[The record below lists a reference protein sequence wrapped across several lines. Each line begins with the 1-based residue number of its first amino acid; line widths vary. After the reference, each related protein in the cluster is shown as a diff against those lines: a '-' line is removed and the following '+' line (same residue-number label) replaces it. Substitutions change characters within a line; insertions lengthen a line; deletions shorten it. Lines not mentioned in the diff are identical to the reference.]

1 MPFLFREPINGV
13 THPLTLGWVF
23 SGPQNPRRFPLSV
36 RYRIHTT
43 SISNPYQKYGK
54 VEGTLLIHFP
64 NLFHA
69 RSPEID
75 LRATKISFELD
86 LHFSSGKAY
95 FFPDRCLLFF
105 FTETVSKYPQVYAL
119 SRRFCLTS
127 AGANWLVQK
136 TVLNR
141 FVNKLICVQIG
152 G

>member
-23 SGPQNPRRFPLSV
+23 SGPKNPRRFPLSV

-75 LRATKISFELD
+75 LYATKISFELD
-86 LHFSSGKAY
+86 LHFHLRKLI
-95 FFPDRCLLFF
+95 FFPIDAFF
-105 FTETVSKYPQVYAL
+105 FTTETVSRYPQVYAL
-119 SRRFCLTS
+119 NRRFCLTS

-141 FVNKLICVQIG
+141 FVNKLICGQIG